1 MLALDDVV
9 RFGQVH
15 TVRAVHALEL
25 GIVLVDLEDH
35 GAGALKDRAPGIVRN
50 AEAAVA
56 VLVGLGDG
64 NECHIAADVLVAIE
78 VRQRA
83 QHDGHEFHKAI
94 LLELALIIADVP
106 AVIAETLLLGVC
118 FDNLD
123 ARADHKTVADLDVL
137 HFTLARG
144 EGLVQKLGKT
154 RTEAVVHPVAGLH
167 SLDSLLR
174 RNKFSLIVVH
184 KKQSPLVRIAFNV
197 AEFSPLVNR
206 SEAESDLKSCRFA
219 ARRIFLLRLRRDSA
233 MLGSV

>member
-15 TVRAVHALEL
+15 AVGAVHTLEL

-56 VLVGLGDG
+56 VLIRLGDG
-64 NECHIAADVLVAIE
+64 NERHVTADVLVAVE

-83 QHDGHEFHKAI
+83 KHDGHEFHKAVF
-94 LLELALIIADVP
+94 LELALIVADVP
-106 AVIAETLLLGVC
+106 AVIAEALLLGVRL
-118 FDNLD
+118 DDLD
-123 ARADHKTVADLDVL
+123 ARADHKAAANLDVL
-137 HFTLARG
+137 HFALARG
-144 EGLVQKLGKT
+144 KRLVQKLGKT

-184 KKQSPLVRIAFNV
+184 KNSPLVRIAFNV

>member
-1 MLALDDVV
+1 ML
-9 RFGQVH
+9 
-15 TVRAVHALEL
+15 
-25 GIVLVDLEDH
+25 
-35 GAGALKDRAPGIVRN
+35 
-50 AEAAVA
+50 VA
-56 VLVGLGDG
+56 V
-64 NECHIAADVLVAIE
+64 E

-118 FDNLD
+118 FDDLD
-123 ARADHKTVADLDVL
+123 ARADHKTAADLDVL

-167 SLDSLLR
+167 SLDGLLR

-184 KKQSPLVRIAFNV
+184 KNSPLVRIAFNV

>member
-50 AEAAVA
+50 TEAAVA
-56 VLVGLGDG
+56 VLVGLGNG
-64 NECHIAADVLVAIE
+64 NECHVAADMLVAVEI
-78 VRQRA
+78 RQRA
-83 QHDGHEFHKAI
+83 QHDRHEFHEPAR
-94 LLELALIIADVP
+94 LELPLIVADVP
-106 AVIAETLLLGVC
+106 AIVGEALLLGVC
-118 FDNLD
+118 FDNLN
-123 ARADHKTVADLDVL
+123 ARADHKTAADLDVL

-144 EGLVQKLGKT
+144 EGLVQKLGEA
-154 RTEAVVHPVAGLH
+154 RAEAVVHPVAGLH

-184 KKQSPLVRIAFNV
+184 KNSPLVRIAFNV

-219 ARRIFLLRLRRDSA
+219 ARRIFLLCLRRDSA

>member
-50 AEAAVA
+50 AEATVA
-56 VLVGLGDG
+56 VLIRLGDW
-64 NECHIAADVLVAIE
+64 NKRHIAADVLVAVE

-118 FDNLD
+118 FDDLD
-123 ARADHKTVADLDVL
+123 ARADHKTAADLDVL

-154 RTEAVVHPVAGLH
+154 RTEAVVHPVTGLH

-184 KKQSPLVRIAFNV
+184 KNSPLVRIAFNV